1 MTRRRQ
7 IFLLSIVSA
16 FALAL
21 RGQSSGLV
29 VQVNPEAYVS
39 PASIQLSFS
48 VNNPG
53 DTVSSQPAAITGW
66 VRALPGQ
73 QIRLSAL
80 AGSLTGPAGPEPASA
95 IGFAG
100 TMTNATGGAKAASC
114 ATGSFSGSSAQPL
127 VAGWGESGIATC
139 TVTFTLSSD
148 AAWPAG
154 LYTAR
159 IALSVLSQ

>member
-7 IFLLSIVSA
+7 VCLFSILGGL
-16 FALAL
+16 ALAL
-21 RGQSSGLV
+21 HGQSSGLV

-39 PASIQLSFS
+39 PSSIPLSFS

-53 DTVSSQPAAITGW
+53 DVVSSQPVSITGW

-80 AGSLTGPAGPEPASA
+80 AASLTGPAGPEPASA

-100 TMTNATGGAKAASC
+100 TMTNATGGAKAATC
-114 ATGSFSGSSAQPL
+114 AAGGFSGASAQPL
-127 VAGWGESGIATC
+127 VAGWGQSGIATC
-139 TVTFTLSSD
+139 SVTFTLASD
-148 AAWPAG
+148 TGWPAG
-154 LYTAR
+154 AYTAR
-159 IALSVLSQ
+159 IDLTAASQ